1 MENKKPVK
9 ADRSAIFPVVGMMC
23 AVCANTVGKTVSNI
37 KGVTAADVN
46 FAAGTLS
53 VSWDSSLTD
62 PEEMAR
68 ALDRAGYALISDHDE
83 AQAQQEAA
91 IREEREFKSLKHRM
105 ITAWAITIPLAALC
119 MAHLH
124 FPGADWLYTVMAAV
138 VMFWCGAGFYKRG
151 FKALL
156 AKAPS
161 MDTLVAI
168 STLVSF
174 LFSLFNTIWP
184 EYLSSRSMTPE
195 LYYEG
200 SAMIIA
206 FVLTG
211 KFMEGSS
218 RRHAGDALKAL
229 MGLQPSSAVKIE
241 SDGSQRT
248 VEISS
253 IRPGDTLLVRPGD
266 RIPVDGTVENGP
278 ASVDESMLSGEPIP
292 VEKTDGDEVTAGT
305 LCINGSLR
313 ITARRVGAATELAR
327 IIASVRRAQSSKA
340 PVQRLVDR
348 VSAFFVPT
356 VICLAILT
364 FIVWVCVSPDYLPQ
378 AFVTSI
384 SVLVIACPCA
394 LGLATPTAI
403 MVGIGRAASNGII
416 IKDASALEQIS
427 RTDTILFDKTGT
439 LTTGHPKVTDIFFS
453 DTLTEEQRREAEQVL
468 YGAESRSAHPLAVAI
483 CEHLRD
489 GNVQPVEP
497 DDFRYEAGSGIFCT
511 TDGKEY
517 AIGAP
522 RLADKSADL
531 TLRMHIADM
540 ERDGLSIIVMMQDDT
555 LLLALGVRDTL
566 HPEAADTVSK
576 LKADGI
582 TPILLTGDRRNA
594 ALSVAR
600 QIGIETVIAETLPAD
615 KLKEVE
621 RLQQEV
627 RYVAM
632 CGDGINDAEA
642 LAKANVSIAL
652 GGGSEIAME
661 TAQLTL
667 AGGNIAMI
675 PTAISLSKKT
685 LRIIRENLFWA
696 FIYNVIGIPLAAGV
710 LYPLG
715 FLLNPMIASA
725 AMALSSVCV
734 VTNSLRLRKIK
745 I

>member
-1 MENKKPVK
+1 
-9 ADRSAIFPVVGMMC
+9 
-23 AVCANTVGKTVSNI
+23 
-37 KGVTAADVN
+37 
-46 FAAGTLS
+46 
-53 VSWDSSLTD
+53 
-62 PEEMAR
+62 
-68 ALDRAGYALISDHDE
+68 
-83 AQAQQEAA
+83 
-91 IREEREFKSLKHRM
+91 
-105 ITAWAITIPLAALC
+105 
-119 MAHLH
+119 
-124 FPGADWLYTVMAAV
+124 
-138 VMFWCGAGFYKRG
+138 
-151 FKALL
+151 
-156 AKAPS
+156 
-161 MDTLVAI
+161 
-168 STLVSF
+168 
-174 LFSLFNTIWP
+174 
-184 EYLSSRSMTPE
+184 
-195 LYYEG
+195 
-200 SAMIIA
+200 
-206 FVLTG
+206 
-211 KFMEGSS
+211 
-218 RRHAGDALKAL
+218 
-229 MGLQPSSAVKIE
+229 
-241 SDGSQRT
+241 
-248 VEISS
+248 
-253 IRPGDTLLVRPGD
+253 
-266 RIPVDGTVENGP
+266 
-278 ASVDESMLSGEPIP
+278 MLSGEPIP
-292 VEKTDGDEVTAGT
+292 VEKTDGDEVTVGT

-364 FIVWVCVSPDYLPQ
+364 FIVWICVDPDYLPQ

-403 MVGIGRAASNGII
+403 MVGIGRAAANGII
-416 IKDASALEQIS
+416 IKDATALEQIS

-439 LTTGHPKVTDIFFS
+439 LTPGHPKVTDIFFS
-453 DTLTEEQRREAEQVL
+453 DTLTEGQHREAEQVL
-468 YGAESRSAHPLAVAI
+468 YGAESRSAHPLAEAI

-489 GNVQPVEP
+489 NGVQPVEP
-497 DDFRYEAGSGIFCT
+497 DEFRYEAGSGIFCT
-511 TDGKEY
+511 TGGKEY

-531 TLRMHIADM
+531 ALRMHIADM
-540 ERDGLSIIVMMQDDT
+540 ERDGLSIIVMMQGDT

-566 HPEAADTVSK
+566 RPEAADTVSK

-600 QIGIETVIAETLPAD
+600 QVGIDTVIAETLPAD

-621 RLQQEV
+621 RLQKQGH
-627 RYVAM
+627 YVAM

-715 FLLNPMIASA
+715 FLLNPMMASA

>member
-37 KGVTAADVN
+37 KGVTSADVN

-68 ALDRAGYALISDHDE
+68 ALDQAGYALISDHDE

-91 IREEREFKSLKHRM
+91 LREEREFNSLKRRM

-124 FPGADWLYTVMAAV
+124 FPGDDWLYTVMAAV

-151 FKALL
+151 FKAML

-229 MGLQPSSAVKIE
+229 MGLQPSAAVKIE

-266 RIPVDGTVENGP
+266 RIPVDGTVESGP

-292 VEKTDGDEVTAGT
+292 VEKTDGDNVTAGT

-364 FIVWVCVSPDYLPQ
+364 FIVWICVSPDYLPQ

-453 DTLTEEQRREAEQVL
+453 DTLTEEQRRETEQVL
-468 YGAESRSAHPLAVAI
+468 YGAESRSAHPLAEAI
-483 CEHLRD
+483 CEYLRD
-489 GNVQPVEP
+489 RNVQPAEP
-497 DDFRYEAGSGIFCT
+497 DEFRYEAGSGIFCT
-511 TDGKEY
+511 TGGKEY

-522 RLADKSADL
+522 RMADKSSDMA
-531 TLRMHIADM
+531 LRMHIADM
-540 ERDGLSIIVMMQDDT
+540 ERDGLSIIVMLQGDT

-566 HPEAADTVSK
+566 RPEAADTVSK
-576 LKADGI
+576 LKTDGI

-594 ALSVAR
+594 ALTVAH
-600 QIGIETVIAETLPAD
+600 QVGIETVIAETLPAD

-621 RLQQEV
+621 RLQKEGH
-627 RYVAM
+627 YVAM

-667 AGGNIAMI
+667 AGGNVAMI

-734 VTNSLRLRKIK
+734 VTNSLRLRNIK

>member
-91 IREEREFKSLKHRM
+91 IREEQEFKSLKHRM

-266 RIPVDGTVENGP
+266 RIPVDGKVENGP

-468 YGAESRSAHPLAVAI
+468 YGAESRSAHPLAEAI

-511 TDGKEY
+511 TGGKEY

-531 TLRMHIADM
+531 ALRMHIADM

-566 HPEAADTVSK
+566 RPETADTVAK